1 MAARPQLW
9 SIAAHRGFA
18 DALVAGLIP
27 RYREEGFGLAR
38 LTLIL
43 PNRRAVRGLTEAFVR
58 ASEGALLLPRMVVV
72 GDLDSDDAP
81 GALFDPLDE
90 DGADI
95 PPAVDP
101 EVRLLALA
109 RLLRAE
115 MAAADRPVPG
125 PAALLR
131 MARAT
136 AETID
141 RLLVED
147 VAPLQLLDPA
157 VIGLVGD
164 LADHWQE
171 STRLFARVLLRW
183 QAEAQGAGV
192 IDPPERRNR
201 LLRALAQRWRQAPPA
216 HPVIAAA
223 VTSAAPAVA
232 GLLRVIAGLP
242 RGGVILPDLD
252 LALDPAVWDA
262 LGRAGAPGEGMGP
275 FDRGDLATH
284 PQYHLKLLLNRMGV
298 ARDEVQP
305 WHRSGAAAA
314 PPARSRAISNL
325 FLPPLASAV
334 WADLPR
340 GERDLSGVRLM
351 TSAGPDEE
359 ALAIAVLVRQ
369 ALAVPERRVA
379 VVTPDRALATRVVGH
394 LQRWAIA
401 ADDSAGRPLPQTPAG
416 RLFLLLAQVWAE
428 RGAPVPLI
436 ALLGHPLVQRGDMRG
451 DWLDKVRALDLALRG
466 PRPGPGHAGVRDH
479 LLGLRR
485 PDAALIAWWDGLH
498 AILGPLLD
506 APGPVRLD
514 AALARLVEAGE
525 ALCGEGL
532 WAEADGRAL
541 AGWVE
546 TWSAASADP
555 LADGGPVDPAEWPVL
570 LRDALDQVAVRP
582 PYGGHPRVAIYGLL
596 EARMTRAD
604 LVICGGL
611 AEGTWPPAVGTDPV
625 LAPAVLRALGIPGA
639 DFRIGLAAHDFAAAL
654 GAPEVVLS
662 HATRDVAGPVVLSRF
677 VLRINAM
684 LGGDGLADE
693 DNAIA
698 WARAIDAGA
707 SVPPAPQPHPRP
719 SAAQRRVPVA
729 VTALDRLRSDPYQFY
744 AQAILGL
751 RRLDPIDAE
760 PSAAWLGTVAHEAL
774 EAWHND
780 GARVGALAGHAA
792 RAMDRLGAHPLIHRL
807 WQPRLLESLDW
818 VERHHHALVVK
829 GRQVLAIEAKGRMV
843 RRGVEVHGRAD
854 RIDRDAEGR
863 LAIIDY
869 KSGKPP
875 KNSLVEAGYALQ
887 LGLIGLIA
895 EHGGFPGISGV
906 PHGFEY
912 WSLAKKAG
920 QDKRGYMREP
930 IKAGRTTTGIAR
942 EDMLSET
949 ARFLDD
955 ALDRWILGTEPFTAR
970 LNPDVEVYTDYD
982 QLMRLDEWLGREAP
996 AGGAP

>member
-1 MAARPQLW
+1 MANAPQLW

-27 RYREEGFGLAR
+27 RYREPGFGLAR
-38 LTLIL
+38 LTLLL
-43 PNRRAVRGLTEAFVR
+43 PNRRAVRNLTEAFVR

-81 GALFDPLDE
+81 GVLFDPLDE
-90 DGADI
+90 HGAEI

-109 RLLRAE
+109 RLLGEE
-115 MAAADRPVPG
+115 MAVAGRPVPG

-131 MARAT
+131 MARGYAD
-136 AETID
+136 TID

-147 VAPLQLLDPA
+147 VAPTRLLDPA
-157 VIGLVGD
+157 VIGLFD
-164 LADHWQE
+164 ELARHWQE
-171 STRLFARVLLRW
+171 STRLFARVLTRW
-183 QAEAQGAGV
+183 QAEAAEAGV

-201 LLRALAQRWRQAPPA
+201 LLYALARRWRSAPPP
-216 HPVIAAA
+216 HPVIAAG

-232 GLLRVIAGLP
+232 KLLRVISELP

-252 LALDPAVWDA
+252 LSLDRTVWDA
-262 LGRAGAPGEGMGP
+262 LGRAGAPGEGTGP

-305 WHRSGAAAA
+305 WHRSGPAAAG
-314 PPARSRAISNL
+314 PERSKAISNL

-334 WADLPR
+334 WSSLPTA
-340 GERDLSGVRLM
+340 ERDLSGVRLM
-351 TSAGPDEE
+351 TCAGPDEE

-379 VVTPDRALATRVVGH
+379 VITPDRALATRVVGH
-394 LQRWAIA
+394 LQRWNIA

-416 RLFLLLAQVWAE
+416 RLFLLLAQVRAE

-436 ALLGHPLVQRGDMRG
+436 GLLSHPLVQRGEARAA
-451 DWLDKVRALDLALRG
+451 WLDRVRALDLALRG
-466 PRPGPGHAGVRDH
+466 PRPGPGHAGVREH
-479 LLGLRR
+479 LLAARR
-485 PDAALIAWWDGLH
+485 PDADLVAWWDGLLP
-498 AILGPLLD
+498 ILGPLID
-506 APGPVRLD
+506 D
-514 AALARLVEAGE
+514 AAPLRPDAGLARLVEAGE
-525 ALCGEGL
+525 ALCGDML

-541 AGWVE
+541 ARWVE

-555 LADGGPVDPAEWPVL
+555 LAGAVPVDPQEWPAL
-570 LRDALDQVAVRP
+570 LRDALDAVAVRP

-611 AEGTWPPAVGTDPV
+611 VEGTWPPAVGSDPV

-662 HATRDVAGPVVLSRF
+662 HATRDVAGPVVVSRF

-684 LGGDGLADE
+684 LGGTGLDE
-693 DNAIA
+693 ESDAPD
-698 WARAIDAGA
+698 WARAIDRGLKT
-707 SVPPAPQPHPRP
+707 PPAPRPEPRP
-719 SAAQRRVPVA
+719 SAAQRRVPIA

-751 RRLDPIDAE
+751 RRLDPLDAE
-760 PSAAWLGTVAHEAL
+760 PSPAWLGTVAHEAL
-774 EAWHND
+774 EAWHNE
-780 GARVGALAGHAA
+780 GGALAEHGV
-792 RAMDRLGAHPLIHRL
+792 RALERLGTHPLIQRL
-807 WQPRLLESLDW
+807 WQPRLLESLAW
-818 VERHHHALVVK
+818 VECHHRKLLAE
-829 GRQVLAIEAKGRMV
+829 GRRVLAIEAKGSMV
-843 RRGVEVHGRAD
+843 RRGITVHGRAD
-854 RIDRDAEGR
+854 RIDRDAEGA

-869 KSGKPP
+869 KSGQPP
-875 KNSLVEAGYALQ
+875 QNKAVKAGYALQ
-887 LGLIGLIA
+887 LGVIGLIA
-895 EHGGFPGISGV
+895 EHGGFDGV
-906 PHGFEY
+906 AGQPNRFEY
-912 WSLAKKAG
+912 WSLARKAG
-920 QDKRGYMREP
+920 KDKRGYWCEP
-930 IKAGRTTTGIAR
+930 VKTGGSKHMIAR

-949 ARFLDD
+949 ARYLDD
-955 ALDRWILGTEPFTAR
+955 ALDRWILGAEPFTAR
-970 LNPDVEVYTDYD
+970 LNPDIAVYADYD
-982 QLMRLDEWLGREAP
+982 QLMRLDEWQGREDTP
-996 AGGAP
+996 